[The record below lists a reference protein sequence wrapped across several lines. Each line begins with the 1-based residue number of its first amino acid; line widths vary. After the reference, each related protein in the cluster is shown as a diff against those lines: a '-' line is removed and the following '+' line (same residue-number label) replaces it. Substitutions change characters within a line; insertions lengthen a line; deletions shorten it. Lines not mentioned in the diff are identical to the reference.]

1 MFIQVLQNVLN
12 QSVHPLNLHVT
23 QDIKSN
29 LFDPFS
35 SHYIILIHRRLRSW
49 HKLSL
54 LLRIRIKHDNC

>member
-29 LFDPFS
+29 QFDPFS
-35 SHYIILIHRRLRSW
+35 SHYIILIHRKLRSK

>member
-29 LFDPFS
+29 QFDPFS
-35 SHYIILIHRRLRSW
+35 IHYIYFDTQ
-49 HKLSL
+49 KVV
-54 LLRIRIKHDNC
+54 